1 MGGRRSRFARRAR
14 GGAVLV
20 LTAVLAL
27 AGCQSLGD
35 GGDVGDGGADGAGRG
50 AAPAT
55 GPADPADPCAAGSPP
70 IETLV
75 LSDVGDGEPSEE
87 DMAWQLQTEEVV
99 QALIAAAGDR
109 MAALWL
115 SWEPERSIQVRLT
128 EGPEIP
134 EVTAAVEASDLVVEV
149 AYDRAVSEAELLAAL
164 RALSGVWADVPGVA
178 GIGVDTLGGRL
189 AVDVAAGDDGGAA
202 TCAALAELLADAGV
216 PYGFEV
222 FDGPTESAVR
232 GPVMLTE
239 VYLRGDRTVKMY
251 VASCNGDP
259 EVTVLEEATTEVRV
273 EITSTTAAPGWPSPD
288 CLDGL
293 EVTLDAPLAGRTL
306 IDLTT
311 GDVVDV
317 VDVASSDG

>member
-1 MGGRRSRFARRAR
+1 MGGRRGRLAPRAR

-35 GGDVGDGGADGAGRG
+35 GGDVGDGGDGGTGRG

-222 FDGPTESAVR
+222 FDGPVEGTVRKAVPF
-232 GPVMLTE
+232 GE
-239 VYLRGDRTVKMY
+239 AYLDGDRTIRMTVS
-251 VASCNGDP
+251 SCNGNP
-259 EVTVLEEATTEVRV
+259 EVTALEQTGTEVRLEV
-273 EITSTTAAPGWPSPD
+273 TSTVSAQGWLGPA
-288 CLDGL
+288 CLDVF